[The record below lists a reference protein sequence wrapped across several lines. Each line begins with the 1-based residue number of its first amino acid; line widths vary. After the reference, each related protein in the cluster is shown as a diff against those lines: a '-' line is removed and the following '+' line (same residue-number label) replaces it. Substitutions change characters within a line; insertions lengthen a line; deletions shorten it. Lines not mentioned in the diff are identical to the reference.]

1 MQIRGDLE
9 GQHTLFWVHG
19 SPSCRLE
26 ATFMDEAVFQ
36 KLGIRL
42 IAFDRPGY
50 GQSEPH
56 RQRSFAS
63 FAGAPTSRR
72 YRVQG
77 TGYRVQGTGALLE

>member
-1 MQIRGDLE
+1 
-9 GQHTLFWVHG
+9 
-19 SPSCRLE
+19 
-26 ATFMDEAVFQ
+26 MDEAVFQ

-63 FAGAPTSRR
+63 FAGAPHSLGE
-72 YRVQG
+72 RVRSH
-77 TGYRVQGTGALLE
+77 TN